1 MAPVMIDSVSA
12 RSATTA
18 ALTAAPAALALM
30 PGATPIT

>member
-1 MAPVMIDSVSA
+1 VISDSTSA

-30 PGATPIT
+30 LGATPIT